1 MFEPG
6 KFLKRALQIVW
17 HYKVLW
23 IFGFLLVLTGGAG
36 SSSGSSIGGNGSGY
50 RWSAEDQ
57 FNNRGMDGFEQYFP
71 HGQYTPQMED
81 WVAENVAPLFATEA
95 KAITTVFIFVGIV
108 LAICIIFGLL
118 AALVRYPTETAVM
131 RMVDAHE
138 QTGTKLRFNEGWR
151 LGWNRRAWRIFLVDL
166 LIGTPAFGI
175 VVLLL
180 GGLGVYFFANRENL
194 EGAMNAGVGIWIAVV
209 VMLMLALALLLVV
222 VSLVRQFIIRKA
234 ALEELGV
241 RDSFRQGWAMFKLN
255 WKHAALMWL
264 IMIAIGIGV
273 GIAMVLAFFILI
285 PAYAILAIPGGIV
298 AAIPGA
304 IGFGITSLFAAEVL
318 PWIVA
323 GIVALPFFFIVVFS
337 PLFLLSGAYAVFDS
351 AVWTLF
357 YRQKNLPLVPPEVPT
372 AETQV
377 PPLPTVEN

>member
-23 IFGFLLVLTGGAG
+23 IFGFLLVLSGGAG
-36 SSSGSSIGGNGSGY
+36 SSGSSSIGGNGSGY

-57 FNNRGMDGFEQYFP
+57 FNNRGIDGFEQYFP
-71 HGQYTPQMED
+71 HGQYSPQMED

-95 KAITTVFIFVGIV
+95 KAIATVFIFVGIV
-108 LAICIIFGLL
+108 FAICIVFGLL

-138 QTGTKLRFNEGWR
+138 QTGSKLRFKEGWR

-175 VVLLL
+175 VLLL
-180 GGLGVYFFANRENL
+180 VGGLGAYFFANRENI
-194 EGAMNAGVGIWIAVV
+194 EGAMNVGVGIWIAVV
-209 VMLMLALALLLVV
+209 VILMLTLALVMLV
-222 VSLVRQFIIRKA
+222 VSLVRQFIVRKA
-234 ALEELGV
+234 AFEELSVG
-241 RDSFRQGWAMFKLN
+241 DSFRQGWAMFKLN

-264 IMIAIGIGV
+264 IMIGVGIGV
-273 GIAMVLAFFILI
+273 GIAMVLAALILI
-285 PAYAILAIPGGIV
+285 PAYIILAIPGAIA

-304 IGFGITSLFAAEVL
+304 IGFGITSLFAGEVL
-318 PWIVA
+318 PWIIGALVA
-323 GIVALPFFFIVVFS
+323 MPFFFLVVFS
-337 PLFLLSGAYAVFDS
+337 PIYLISGAYAVFDS

-357 YRQKNLPLVPPEVPT
+357 YRQKNLPLVPPELN
-372 AETQV
+372 EIIS
-377 PPLPTVEN
+377 ND